1 MLVQK
6 LLIPTCSIP
15 TNIPTKDHSYRR
27 RGTENSGE
35 RIARREATESRH
47 GHSRIVVAI
56 PRGGNL
62 SMDENDQRA
71 FMEFRDNLQRFRL
84 AVLEALADIDVE
96 VTTLREAIKEGNG
109 ITPKRLEQLHS
120 AAFRLKSRFLSDHGE
135 RIGPL

>member
-1 MLVQK
+1 
-6 LLIPTCSIP
+6 
-15 TNIPTKDHSYRR
+15 
-27 RGTENSGE
+27 
-35 RIARREATESRH
+35 
-47 GHSRIVVAI
+47 
-56 PRGGNL
+56 
-62 SMDENDQRA
+62 MDENDQRA

-120 AAFRLKSRFLSDHGE
+120 EAFRLKSRFLSDHGE